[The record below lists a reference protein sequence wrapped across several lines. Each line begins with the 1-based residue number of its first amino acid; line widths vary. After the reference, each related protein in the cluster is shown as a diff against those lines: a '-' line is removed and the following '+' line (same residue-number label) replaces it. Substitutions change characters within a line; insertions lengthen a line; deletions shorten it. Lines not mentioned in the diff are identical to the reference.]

1 MLDLLA
7 QYPQLIRRPLLVHAG
22 ELIVGF
28 DKARYAQLAAS
39 DPDY

>member
-1 MLDLLA
+1 MLDLMA

-28 DKARYAQLAAS
+28 DKARYARLAATDS
-39 DPDY
+39 GY